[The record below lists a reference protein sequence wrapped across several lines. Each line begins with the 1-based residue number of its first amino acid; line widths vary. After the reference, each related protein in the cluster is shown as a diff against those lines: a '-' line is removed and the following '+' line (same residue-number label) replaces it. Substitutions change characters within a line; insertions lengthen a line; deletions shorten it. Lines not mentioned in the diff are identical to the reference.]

1 MAINNKPTILDD
13 YGLDSSF
20 KDVLSALNRNDH
32 LLARVVAEYKQIYKV
47 ITNEGEYLA
56 RISGKHI
63 FDATN
68 RECYPAVGDWVAIS
82 NCYGEKAIIS
92 EILPRTTIL
101 KKKNASRR
109 ERYSGKQEAQIIAT
123 NIDTAFIIESTDR
136 DFSLNRFERYLVQIK
151 DGGIR
156 PAIVLN
162 KIDLISEA
170 ELWERVGQIK
180 RRFND
185 VDIIPT
191 STVTKTGLS
200 ELIKYIKKGRT
211 YCFVG
216 SSGVRKSSLINKL
229 LNENRIK
236 TNEVGET
243 TGRGKH
249 TTTTREMYL
258 LKNGGL
264 IIDNPGSREVGLTD
278 SVEAIEDVFN
288 EIIDLSNRCRY
299 SNCTH
304 IHEPGCAVLQ
314 AINDKSLDR
323 EKYHNYLR
331 LKKEAEYYQ
340 MSEMEKREKDRKF
353 GQFIKVATDQLKN
366 QNK

>member
-1 MAINNKPTILDD
+1 MAINNKSNILND
-13 YGLDSSF
+13 YGYNPYINDGF
-20 KDVLSALNRNDH
+20 REINQKDY
-32 LLARVVAEYKQIYKV
+32 LLARVVVEYKQIYRV
-47 ITNEGEYLA
+47 ITAEGEYLA
-56 RISGKHI
+56 RITGKHI
-63 FDATN
+63 FDATD

-82 NCYGEKAIIS
+82 DYDGEKAIIA

-109 ERYSGKQEAQIIAT
+109 ERYGGKQEAQIIAT

-151 DGGIR
+151 DGGIK

-162 KIDLISEA
+162 KTDLIPEA
-170 ELWERVGQIK
+170 ELEKRVGQIK
-180 RRFND
+180 KRFRD

-191 STVTKTGLS
+191 STVTETGLS
-200 ELIKYIKKGRT
+200 ELITYIEKGKT

-216 SSGVRKSSLINKL
+216 SSGVGKSSLINKL
-229 LNENRIK
+229 LNKNRIK

-258 LKNGGL
+258 LNNGGL
-264 IIDNPGSREVGLTD
+264 IIDNPGSREVGLTNSID
-278 SVEAIEDVFN
+278 GIEDVFS
-288 EIIDLSNRCRY
+288 EITDLSNRCRY

-304 IHEPGCAVLQ
+304 LHEPGCAVLQ
-314 AINDKSLDR
+314 AIKDKSLDK
-323 EKYHNYLR
+323 EKYENYLR

-340 MSEMEKREKDRKF
+340 MSDLEKREKDRRF
-353 GQFIKVATDQLKN
+353 GQFIKKATDQRYKN
-366 QNK
+366 K